1 MKRPSATT
9 SERPTTS
16 RRVFL
21 RNAGLTA
28 AGLALAP
35 SVVAAPEI
43 LTSRRGRISTER
55 GTLLFRPHYVQRGV
69 GPHLNWAYASDANWD
84 AFRSDVE
91 AIPATGVAISDA
103 AGQQRFGINT
113 RWNVEGFGYI
123 FLTADNGG
131 ELYELP
137 PSGRTTEVNLNV
149 ELAKS
154 RVLRNRRRRAEH
166 EATGWQ
172 TSRAVRSHL
181 DLSDGYFDDAMRASG
196 EERRA
201 ALAQE
206 ALKYAL
212 WASELM
218 ELDRARHDIAQRGRR
233 DDFFLGCDARSFY
246 QMDPD
251 AFIEGFTELFDYAT
265 ITYYLT
271 IGHLGVPDFEPSEGD
286 RRFDTRDAL
295 YRRLKQNGITVQGR
309 PLYYAYETVTPDWLR
324 AKSYS
329 ELLRYIENHAREL
342 VGHYGDGMYAWEIV
356 NELHDWANESRLS
369 PDQTIELTK
378 LACEVARDTAPGV
391 HRLIN
396 NCCPFAEYVQLGT
409 WGNLE
414 ATYPQRTPWQFMRD
428 LVDAGVDFTISGQQ
442 MYFPHRD
449 LQDIV
454 MVLERYEQFGRPVQL
469 TEIGATSGP
478 SDRSVRLGTVN
489 IPDEP
494 HVWRR
499 HWDEE
504 LQADWLESIYTLAYS
519 KPWIEA
525 ANWYDYEDSY
535 AWIPNGGLVKSR
547 HGEKKA
553 AFHRLKKLRD
563 EWQRG

>member
-1 MKRPSATT
+1 MRTGA
-9 SERPTTS
+9 
-16 RRVFL
+16 L
-21 RNAGLTA
+21 AA
-28 AGLALAP
+28 AGLAVVP
-35 SVVAAPEI
+35 SVLASPDI
-43 LTSRRGRISTER
+43 LTSRRTRLRTQQ
-55 GTLLFRPHYVQRGV
+55 GTLAFRPHFVQRGV
-69 GPHLNWAYASDANWD
+69 GPHINWAYASDANWD
-84 AFRSDVE
+84 AFRSDIE
-91 AIPATGVAISDA
+91 ASSESGVVISDA
-103 AGQQRFGINT
+103 AGQERFGINT

-131 ELYELP
+131 DLYQLP
-137 PSGRTTEVNLNV
+137 PAGRAQELNLNF

-154 RVLRNRRRRAEH
+154 RVLRNRRRLQLHQAS
-166 EATGWQ
+166 GWQ
-172 TSRAVRSHL
+172 PSREVRSYL
-181 DLSDGYFDDAMRASG
+181 DLSDGYFEDADRIPD
-196 EERRA
+196 ERRRA
-201 ALAQE
+201 HLSQE
-206 ALKYAL
+206 ALRAAL

-218 ELDRARHDIAQRGRR
+218 ELDRAQHDIQKRGRR
-233 DDFFLGCDARSFY
+233 NDFFLGCDARSFY

-251 AFIEGFTELFDYAT
+251 SFMEGFTELFDYAT

-271 IGHLGVPDFEPSEGD
+271 IGHLGVPDFEPTEGD

-295 YRRLKQNGITVQGR
+295 YRRLRQNGITVQGR

-324 AKSYS
+324 EKSFDD
-329 ELLRYIENHAREL
+329 LLRYVENHAREL

-356 NELHDWANESRLS
+356 NELHDWANENRLN

-378 LACEVARDTAPGV
+378 LACEVARDTAPNV

-428 LVDAGVDFTISGQQ
+428 LVDADVDFTITGQQ

-449 LQDIV
+449 LQDIAI
-454 MVLERYEQFGRPVQL
+454 MLERYEQFGRPVQL
-469 TEIGATSGP
+469 TEVGATSGP

-489 IPDEP
+489 MPTDP
-494 HVWRR
+494 YVWRR

-504 LQADWLESIYTLAYS
+504 LQADWMESIYTIAYS

-535 AWIPNGGLVKSR
+535 AWIPNGGLVRSR

-553 AFHRLKKLRD
+553 IYHRMLKLQQ
-563 EWQRG
+563 EWGRRAS